1 MIQEIFRLYAER
13 SSFFAELILQHIRIA
28 GISVTVSLVLG
39 LVIGVI
45 ISEYRKPAQII
56 MNVINVLYTIPS
68 ISMLGFLIPFTGIG
82 DKTAIIALS
91 IYGLLP
97 IVRNTYTGI
106 STIQPF
112 LTEVATGMGSTR
124 GQVLF
129 RVKLPLALPVILAG
143 VRSMVVMTISLSGIA
158 SYIGAGGLGV
168 AIYRGITTNN
178 AAMTYAG
185 SILIALVALISDRLI
200 YLLEKKIPWGET
212 ARKRREQ
219 GAMSVI
225 SLKNITA
232 AYGNKDV
239 LMHFNLEIARGEFV
253 MLIGTSG
260 CGKTTALKL
269 MNGLLRPKE
278 GSVVVNGND
287 LSRTDLTALRRNL
300 GYVVQE
306 TGLFPH
312 LTIEKNI
319 SYVADLSRK
328 KDSKAIQNRVTQLL
342 QLVELPEEIRR
353 RYPDELSG
361 GQKQRVG
368 IARALMNSPE
378 ILLMDEPFGAVDE
391 ITRRRLQEEIGKIH
405 RQQGE
410 TIVFVT
416 HDIDEAL
423 RLGTRIVVMDA
434 GRIIQ
439 DGTPEEIREHPA
451 TDFVKKLMSER

>member
-1 MIQEIFRLYAER
+1 
-13 SSFFAELILQHIRIA
+13 
-28 GISVTVSLVLG
+28 
-39 LVIGVI
+39 
-45 ISEYRKPAQII
+45 
-56 MNVINVLYTIPS
+56 
-68 ISMLGFLIPFTGIG
+68 
-82 DKTAIIALS
+82 
-91 IYGLLP
+91 
-97 IVRNTYTGI
+97 
-106 STIQPF
+106 
-112 LTEVATGMGSTR
+112 
-124 GQVLF
+124 
-129 RVKLPLALPVILAG
+129 
-143 VRSMVVMTISLSGIA
+143 
-158 SYIGAGGLGV
+158 
-168 AIYRGITTNN
+168 
-178 AAMTYAG
+178 
-185 SILIALVALISDRLI
+185 
-200 YLLEKKIPWGET
+200 
-212 ARKRREQ
+212 
-219 GAMSVI
+219 MSVI

-328 KDSKAIQNRVTQLL
+328 KDSKAIQNRVTQL
-342 QLVELPEEIRR
+342 Q
-353 RYPDELSG
+353 
-361 GQKQRVG
+361 QRVG

-439 DGTPEEIREHPA
+439 DGTPEEIRENPA

>member
-1 MIQEIFRLYAER
+1 
-13 SSFFAELILQHIRIA
+13 
-28 GISVTVSLVLG
+28 
-39 LVIGVI
+39 
-45 ISEYRKPAQII
+45 
-56 MNVINVLYTIPS
+56 
-68 ISMLGFLIPFTGIG
+68 
-82 DKTAIIALS
+82 
-91 IYGLLP
+91 
-97 IVRNTYTGI
+97 
-106 STIQPF
+106 
-112 LTEVATGMGSTR
+112 
-124 GQVLF
+124 
-129 RVKLPLALPVILAG
+129 
-143 VRSMVVMTISLSGIA
+143 
-158 SYIGAGGLGV
+158 
-168 AIYRGITTNN
+168 
-178 AAMTYAG
+178 
-185 SILIALVALISDRLI
+185 
-200 YLLEKKIPWGET
+200 
-212 ARKRREQ
+212 
-219 GAMSVI
+219 MSVI

-410 TIVFVT
+410 TIFFVT

-439 DGTPEEIREHPA
+439 DGTPEEIRENPA

>member
-1 MIQEIFRLYAER
+1 
-13 SSFFAELILQHIRIA
+13 
-28 GISVTVSLVLG
+28 
-39 LVIGVI
+39 
-45 ISEYRKPAQII
+45 
-56 MNVINVLYTIPS
+56 MNVIELKDITMS
-68 ISMLGFLIPFTGIG
+68 
-82 DKTAIIALS
+82 
-91 IYGLLP
+91 YGP
-97 IVRNTYTGI
+97 NR
-106 STIQPF
+106 
-112 LTEVATGMGSTR
+112 
-124 GQVLF
+124 
-129 RVKLPLALPVILAG
+129 IL
-143 VRSMVVMTISLSGIA
+143 
-158 SYIGAGGLGV
+158 
-168 AIYRGITTNN
+168 
-178 AAMTYAG
+178 
-185 SILIALVALISDRLI
+185 
-200 YLLEKKIPWGET
+200 E
-212 ARKRREQ
+212 
-219 GAMSVI
+219 
-225 SLKNITA
+225 
-232 AYGNKDV
+232 
-239 LMHFNLEIARGEFV
+239 HFNLSVEQGTFLT
-253 MLIGTSG
+253 MIGSSG

-434 GRIIQ
+434 GKIIQ

>member
-1 MIQEIFRLYAER
+1 
-13 SSFFAELILQHIRIA
+13 
-28 GISVTVSLVLG
+28 
-39 LVIGVI
+39 
-45 ISEYRKPAQII
+45 
-56 MNVINVLYTIPS
+56 
-68 ISMLGFLIPFTGIG
+68 
-82 DKTAIIALS
+82 
-91 IYGLLP
+91 
-97 IVRNTYTGI
+97 
-106 STIQPF
+106 
-112 LTEVATGMGSTR
+112 
-124 GQVLF
+124 
-129 RVKLPLALPVILAG
+129 
-143 VRSMVVMTISLSGIA
+143 
-158 SYIGAGGLGV
+158 
-168 AIYRGITTNN
+168 
-178 AAMTYAG
+178 
-185 SILIALVALISDRLI
+185 
-200 YLLEKKIPWGET
+200 
-212 ARKRREQ
+212 
-219 GAMSVI
+219 MSVI

-416 HDIDEAL
+416 HEIDEAL

-439 DGTPEEIREHPA
+439 DGTPEEIRENPA